1 MRAGRARVCGV
12 SPVHPHVEQMDE
24 VVLLVARFV
33 LSLPKVFAV
42 SGTPRDV
49 ERIVASLR
57 EVIVARKLERPLR
70 VHLLHSLQLL
80 CKLQT
85 GIISIRQLETAV
97 AATDLAVCE
106 HHLVSYPRYTRH
118 VQTRF
123 CYMQLWSLDDLYMVL
138 GKIWQ
143 VCMNPTLCVTKPN
156 PYIAMHPLKT
166 VLTDGR
172 AEIY

>member
-1 MRAGRARVCGV
+1 
-12 SPVHPHVEQMDE
+12 MDE

-106 HHLVSYPRYTRH
+106 HHL
-118 VQTRF
+118 
-123 CYMQLWSLDDLYMVL
+123 LWSLDDLYMVL

-143 VCMNPTLCVTKPN
+143 TNQVS
-156 PYIAMHPLKT
+156 H
-166 VLTDGR
+166 DGR
-172 AEIY
+172 EPKLTVNTNSDSPVQ